1 MTQPTAG
8 ESASSMRP
16 RALALE
22 LTKGCNLRCG
32 YCYYA
37 ERDDAYDARTR
48 MTPEVARQSVDLL
61 IAEGP
66 VSEPVHL
73 HFFGGE
79 PLLAFSLLCETV
91 LYGEARAAER
101 GREITFEVTTNATR
115 LDEDIV
121 SFLNEHRV
129 HVGVSFDGPP
139 EIQDVA
145 RPAASGSS
153 YDMAIPGI
161 RRLLESRRGTE
172 LEARTHCSVVVTR
185 RGFDLVAI
193 AEHLEG
199 LGFRKII
206 LTPATDLEGHSNGF
220 SEAELPALLA
230 AYDELALA
238 YERDAEAGHVAAPNW
253 FPVLM
258 GRLLSGER
266 KQHFC
271 QGGRDYLGVATD
283 GELALCYRF
292 FEDEEFAMGNVATG
306 VERAVTERLLA
317 APLDERTTCSKCWAR
332 YFCGGGCHHDNVTAN
347 GDPSEPNPVGCEVF
361 RHSMGLTLDGWA
373 RLSRKGLL
381 ERRKTPSTTT
391 MTEEKETPAFDGA
404 ACPRSAAQVHV
415 RVLERERVIY
425 DPASHEVCVLNGT
438 AALIFEL
445 CDGEHSVD
453 DMLARLVDT
462 FEAPAEVLRTDL
474 QATLLDLR
482 SKRLVA

>member
-1 MTQPTAG
+1 
-8 ESASSMRP
+8 MRP

-48 MTPEVARQSVDLL
+48 MTPAVARQSVDLL
-61 IAEGP
+61 IEEGP
-66 VSEPVHL
+66 DHGPVHL

-79 PLLAFSLLCETV
+79 PLLAFSLLRETV

-101 GREITFEVTTNATR
+101 GREITFEVTTNGTR
-115 LDEDIV
+115 LGEEIV
-121 SFLNEHRV
+121 SFLNGHRV

-139 EIQDVA
+139 EIQDAA

-153 YDMAIPGI
+153 YDLALPGI
-161 RRLLESRRGTE
+161 LRLLTSRAGTD
-172 LEARTHCSVVVTR
+172 LETKTHCSVVVTR

-220 SEAELPALLA
+220 GEADLPALRE
-230 AYDELALA
+230 AYDELAVA
-238 YERDAEAGHVAAPNW
+238 YEQAAEEGRAAAPNW

-271 QGGRDYLGVATD
+271 QGGRDYLGVAAD
-283 GELALCYRF
+283 GDLALCYRF

-317 APLDERTTCSKCWAR
+317 TPLDERTTCSKCWAR

-347 GDPSEPNPVGCEVF
+347 GEPSEPNPVGCEVF
-361 RHSMGLTLDGWA
+361 RHSMGLTLESWA

-381 ERRKTPSTTT
+381 ERRTTPNTTT
-391 MTEEKETPAFDGA
+391 MTENQATPAFDGA
-404 ACPRSAAQVHV
+404 DHPRSASKVHV
-415 RVLERERVIY
+415 RVLERERVVY

-453 DMLARLVDT
+453 DILARLVDT
-462 FEAPAEVLRTDL
+462 FEAPADVLRTDL
-474 QATLLDLR
+474 LATLVDLR